1 MACRS
6 QKSWQYRPSVHGTM
20 LEAVDRKG
28 QIGMEEQTF
37 ALRDVLRVLRR
48 HRAQILAMI
57 VLAVLAALVISFA
70 QPKRYTAESQLL
82 LGPAVPDAAL
92 PDSRGTSKAGPLG
105 LDLPAETQARVVASP
120 LMASRVA
127 RSLRISPDQKTIEEL
142 TKSVQVKAV
151 TDNVLLITAN
161 APTSLG
167 AAGLANRFAAEF
179 LAYREELATNALG
192 TLAQDYR
199 GRADDLEREAARLDA
214 QIADATARGAGR
226 EAAQLTSKRNN
237 LLDQAN
243 QRIRQSEALSAQQTA
258 DLGVGAVIAP
268 ATPPTSSSSPL
279 PLRNVLIAIV
289 LGGAVGV
296 SVALLRE
303 HTNDRVQTRDDAA
316 RVTGVPVLVAIPR
329 TRGLRSF
336 GGGHWLPRPGGRPRR
351 NELVTSRLPESAASE
366 AYRELRST
374 LARRGLGT
382 RVKRLLVTS
391 VGAGPEVSE
400 TVANL
405 AVVCARSGLL
415 TMAVSADLRRPQ
427 LHSYFGISDTA
438 GLAGALDDDS
448 GEATDHPN
456 APPAAL
462 PLGLSVVEIPNLLV
476 LPSGRVDS
484 SPGDLLASAPLG
496 KIFGMATDI
505 AQIVIIEAPPVL
517 SGGDVLTLAA
527 HVDATLLV
535 VRAGIDKESLAARA
549 AAALDA
555 AACPPMGIV
564 LHHVRRSDDTVGAI
578 DERRGD
584 WAQGPAVVDL
594 TANWKRPRAG
604 QRERAEA
611 GRSARTSAAEPG
623 TDGD

>member
-1 MACRS
+1 
-6 QKSWQYRPSVHGTM
+6 
-20 LEAVDRKG
+20 
-28 QIGMEEQTF
+28 MEEQTF

-48 HRAQILAMI
+48 HRAQIMATI
-57 VLAVLAALVISFA
+57 VLAVLAALVVSFA

-92 PDSRGTSKAGPLG
+92 PDSGGAGKAGPLG

-127 RSLRISPDQKTIEEL
+127 RSLRISPDQQTIEEL
-142 TKSVQVKAV
+142 TKNVQVKAV

-161 APTSLG
+161 APTSLE
-167 AAGLANRFAAEF
+167 AAGLANRFAAGY
-179 LAYREELATNALG
+179 LTYRKELATNALA

-199 GRADDLEREAARLDA
+199 GRADDLEQEAARLDA
-214 QIADATARGAGR
+214 QIASATARGAGR
-226 EAAQLTSKRNN
+226 EAAQLTSKRSN

-243 QRIRQSEALSAQQTA
+243 QRIRQAEELSAQQTA

-279 PLRNVLIAIV
+279 PLRNAAIAIV

-316 RVTGVPVLVAIPR
+316 RVTGVSVLVAIPR
-329 TRGLRSF
+329 ARGLRSF
-336 GGGHWLPRPGGRPRR
+336 GGLRLPRRRGRPPGD
-351 NELVTSRLPESAASE
+351 ELVTSRSPESAASE

-382 RVKRLLVTS
+382 RVTRLLVTS

-405 AVVCARSGLL
+405 AVVCARSGLV
-415 TMAVSADLRRPQ
+415 TMAISANLRRPQ
-427 LHSYFGISDTA
+427 LHSYFGISDTD
-438 GLAGALDDDS
+438 GLAEALDVDGD
-448 GEATDHPN
+448 EATDHPD

-462 PLGLSVVEIPNLLV
+462 PLALNVVDVPNLLV
-476 LPSGRVDS
+476 LPSGSVTS

-496 KIFGMATDI
+496 KIFALATDI
-505 AQIVIIEAPPVL
+505 AQVVIIEAPPVL

-535 VRAGIDKESLAARA
+535 VRAGTDKESLAARA

-564 LHHVRRSDDTVGAI
+564 LHHVWRSDDTVGAI